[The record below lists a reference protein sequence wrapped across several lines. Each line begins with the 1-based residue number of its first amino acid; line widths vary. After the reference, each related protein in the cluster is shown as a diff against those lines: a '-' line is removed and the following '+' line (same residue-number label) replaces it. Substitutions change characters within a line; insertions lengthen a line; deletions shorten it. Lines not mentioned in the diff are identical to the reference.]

1 MEQTYVKY
9 FYNELPLK
17 NWTMN
22 MHFNPITILYDFLV
36 GGGIPRPPV
45 TSLYIDLVPPTF
57 IGLTELK
64 NPNKSHLTWSIL
76 PEEYFGTTVKY
87 ILIHPCPYL
96 QILSTCNNCKIY
108 SDPSLSLSTN
118 PIDM

>member
-36 GGGIPRPPV
+36 GGGTPAPP
-45 TSLYIDLVPPTF
+45 PPQSPVYT
-57 IGLTELK
+57 
-64 NPNKSHLTWSIL
+64 
-76 PEEYFGTTVKY
+76 
-87 ILIHPCPYL
+87 
-96 QILSTCNNCKIY
+96 
-108 SDPSLSLSTN
+108 
-118 PIDM
+118 